1 MIPTLPKTIQ
11 VWKPGQNEQKDEGSL
26 GRRSLS
32 ILKDNISNLT
42 NKARKAGLPDPHPRK

>member
-1 MIPTLPKTIQ
+1 MYIYKY
-11 VWKPGQNEQKDEGSL
+11 VRRPGQNKHKDGGSL

-42 NKARKAGLPDPHPRK
+42 NKARKAGLHDPHPRK